1 MLHRKT
7 QQMADW
13 PRDIPVISSFTMGFL
28 WVSYGFP
35 MVGTTKVIDRPG
47 LCARCATG
55 PRSLHSGPA
64 LGLQQRGGIR
74 NVDPQRPLDDLV
86 VPLGNLHMS
95 LYDSILVGCRW
106 SIMRCMYI
114 YISIYLLYTDV
125 LDSWQWLTAIFC
137 KVSQTPMDELW
148 NCYFFVQPRV
158 KFAKGWWLRDILFDG
173 LSKRSPDIFWE
184 DAKWLVR
191 RAETA
196 KQKGSEMIGA
206 QHWDLTLQSW
216 R

>member
-13 PRDIPVISSFTMGFL
+13 PRDIPVISSFTKGFL

-114 YISIYLLYTDV
+114 YISIYYTQMYWTA
-125 LDSWQWLTAIFC
+125 DSDWQLFFARYPKPPWMSCGIVIFL
-137 KVSQTPMDELW
+137 SSPEW
-148 NCYFFVQPRV
+148 N
-158 KFAKGWWLRDILFDG
+158 LRKDG
-173 LSKRSPDIFWE
+173 GF
-184 DAKWLVR
+184 
-191 RAETA
+191 ETFYLMGS
-196 KQKGSEMIGA
+196 QKGLQIFFGKMPSGWFEGLK
-206 QHWDLTLQSW
+206 QPSRKDLRW
-216 R
+216 

>member
-1 MLHRKT
+1 
-7 QQMADW
+7 
-13 PRDIPVISSFTMGFL
+13 MGFL
-28 WVSYGFP
+28 WVSYGRH
-35 MVGTTKVIDRPG
+35 KKIADRPG

-55 PRSLHSGPA
+55 PRSRHSGPA

-106 SIMRCMYI
+106 SIMGCMYI
-114 YISIYLLYTDV
+114 YIYIHIYIYVYTQMYWTA
-125 LDSWQWLTAIFC
+125 DSDWQLFFARYPKPPWMSCGIIIF
-137 KVSQTPMDELW
+137 VSSPKW
-148 NCYFFVQPRV
+148 N
-158 KFAKGWWLRDILFDG
+158 LRNDG
-173 LSKRSPDIFWE
+173 GLETFYLMGSKRSPDIFWQ

-206 QHWDLTLQSW
+206 QHWGPDPSIMKTDGWSLWGKGSPGW
-216 R
+216 RE